1 MTAAIKPGN
10 VMKENYYNVQA
21 IHACV
26 MICIIPMVKLVIQ
39 VSKTIVFIVFFF
51 TFYELNSTY

>member
-21 IHACV
+21 IHVCV

-39 VSKTIVFIVFFF
+39 VSKTIVFIVFLIFM
-51 TFYELNSTY
+51 N

>member
-1 MTAAIKPGN
+1 MRAAIIPEN

-21 IHACV
+21 MHVFV

-39 VSKTIVFIVFFF
+39 VSKSTVFMMLL
-51 TFYELNSTY
+51 YKA

>member
-10 VMKENYYNVQA
+10 VMKESYYNVQA
-21 IHACV
+21 MLVCV

-39 VSKTIVFIVFFF
+39 VSKTTVFIILL
-51 TFYELNSTY
+51 YKA